1 MKKFFKQVPR
11 PFKVGKNG
19 ITIKDCG
26 DIYLE
31 PDEQITFITESERRY
46 DLARKD
52 WGFYATPSVN
62 GRLKNEGFKCALVK
76 NEFNK
81 IYVMVVEESKLDE
94 FSKYCQTENQSV
106 VKWLDEA

>member
-1 MKKFFKQVPR
+1 MKKYFKEIPR
-11 PFKVGKNG
+11 SFKVGNND

-26 DIYLE
+26 DLYLE
-31 PDEQITFITESERRY
+31 PDEQITFITESDQRY

-76 NEFNK
+76 NEFK
-81 IYVMVVEESKLDE
+81 KVYVMIVEESKLAE
-94 FSKYCQTENQSV
+94 FNKYCKTENQDII
-106 VKWLDEA
+106 KWLDEM